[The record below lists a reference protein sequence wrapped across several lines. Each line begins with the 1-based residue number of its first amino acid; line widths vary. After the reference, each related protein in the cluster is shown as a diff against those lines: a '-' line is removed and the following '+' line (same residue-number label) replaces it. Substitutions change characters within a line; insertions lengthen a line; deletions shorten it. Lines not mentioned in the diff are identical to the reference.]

1 MPMLAN
7 VLLRTQGKNQLLVA
21 ATDLNVSLTAELKS
35 HNAADGG
42 LTLGAKNLYEL
53 IANAP
58 GDEVT
63 LKKADNHW
71 AACTAS
77 ASRRSTRSGN
87 TAGMPARQRSRAS
100 AYSAAKARLRSSASI
115 RAHQSVEQILG

>member
-1 MPMLAN
+1 MEFRIAKTEFLRGLRLAQGIADRKSTMPMLAN

-35 HNAADGG
+35 QNTTEGG
-42 LTLGAKNLYEL
+42 ITLGAKNLYEL

-63 LKKADNHW
+63 LKKADRRW
-71 AACTAS
+71 RSARFS
-77 ASRRSTRSGN
+77 ASSS
-87 TAGMPARQRSRAS
+87 
-100 AYSAAKARLRSSASI
+100 SAAAR
-115 RAHQSVEQILG
+115 

>member
-1 MPMLAN
+1 M
-7 VLLRTQGKNQLLVA
+7 LLRTQGKNQLLVA

-35 HNAADGG
+35 NNASEGG

-58 GDEVT
+58 GDEIT

-71 AACTAS
+71 AEIK
-77 ASRRSTRSGN
+77 SGKV
-87 TAGMPARQRSRAS
+87 TYRHIAIHDP
-100 AYSAAKARLRSSASI
+100 
-115 RAHQSVEQILG
+115 